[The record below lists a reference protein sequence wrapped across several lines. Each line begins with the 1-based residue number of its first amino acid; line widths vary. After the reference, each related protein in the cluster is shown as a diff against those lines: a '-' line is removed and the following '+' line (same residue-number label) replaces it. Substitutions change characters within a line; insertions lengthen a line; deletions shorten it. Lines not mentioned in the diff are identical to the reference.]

1 MKRIAVV
8 EDEVYMREE
17 LCNMLQKDGY
27 LVEAITEFEDAA
39 RLLAALRPDLVILD
53 LNLPEISGFQ
63 ICQELKNKT
72 AIPILVLTS
81 RDQVKDELQAFQLGA
96 DEYLTK
102 PCRKDRLLARVSN
115 ILKRYEG
122 RTNLI
127 EGLDFLLDQQTYTLY
142 IHNTSVVLPKN
153 QGKLLVALLASGDAL
168 VTTEQLCMALW
179 GTTEYIDENALQVN
193 LTRLKKTMSAL
204 EMKQRIVAVRGMGY
218 RLEADDPTI
227 CNEERLLSAISQK
240 EGESVRFLASVLRE
254 YKNESNNMADALR
267 DYEEYVEGWAH
278 EAKTPLS
285 LLTMLLD
292 NRNDEISPSLQAKLD
307 YVRSQLQED
316 VTQMLYYAR
325 LKSSTKDYRFED
337 VNLNDCLGE
346 VLEDYAPLLEEKQT
360 DREQCHQI

>member
-142 IHNTSVVLPKN
+142 IHNTSVCFQKIREN
-153 QGKLLVALLASGDAL
+153 CWLLFWQV
-168 VTTEQLCMALW
+168 VMHW
-179 GTTEYIDENALQVN
+179 LQ
-193 LTRLKKTMSAL
+193 RSSFAWH
-204 EMKQRIVAVRGMGY
+204 
-218 RLEADDPTI
+218 
-227 CNEERLLSAISQK
+227 C
-240 EGESVRFLASVLRE
+240 GELR
-254 YKNESNNMADALR
+254 N
-267 DYEEYVEGWAH
+267 
-278 EAKTPLS
+278 T
-285 LLTMLLD
+285 
-292 NRNDEISPSLQAKLD
+292 
-307 YVRSQLQED
+307 
-316 VTQMLYYAR
+316 
-325 LKSSTKDYRFED
+325 
-337 VNLNDCLGE
+337 
-346 VLEDYAPLLEEKQT
+346 
-360 DREQCHQI
+360 

>member
-27 LVEAITEFEDAA
+27 LAEAITEFEDAA

-72 AIPILVLTS
+72 AIPVLILTF

-127 EGLDFLLDQQTYTLY
+127 EGPDFLLDQQTYTLY

-153 QGKLLVALLASGDAL
+153 QGKLLVALLSGGDAL
-168 VTTEQLCMALW
+168 VTTEQLCIALW

-193 LTRLKKTMSAL
+193 LTRLKKTMSGL

-218 RLEADDPTI
+218 RLET
-227 CNEERLLSAISQK
+227 
-240 EGESVRFLASVLRE
+240 GV
-254 YKNESNNMADALR
+254 
-267 DYEEYVEGWAH
+267 
-278 EAKTPLS
+278 
-285 LLTMLLD
+285 
-292 NRNDEISPSLQAKLD
+292 
-307 YVRSQLQED
+307 
-316 VTQMLYYAR
+316 
-325 LKSSTKDYRFED
+325 
-337 VNLNDCLGE
+337 
-346 VLEDYAPLLEEKQT
+346 AP
-360 DREQCHQI
+360 